1 MDNSINGE
9 RLLRMDS
16 KELKSFGVAGDDKLK
31 LKKKI
36 KEMRNQVAMETKKRQ
51 TNNFFTKFK

>member
-1 MDNSINGE
+1 
-9 RLLRMDS
+9 MDS